1 MEQNKTAR
9 TITIKEL
16 WQIFVYRLWVML
28 LAATLI
34 VGAFFVYRTL
44 TFTPRYSSTAMMYI
58 LRQTD
63 NENKNSSTS
72 ASQISSD
79 ITAALKVVNDCDIL
93 LKSDTVLGAVRS
105 SLDLEEEYE
114 SLESLRRSI
123 TTENP
128 TDTRIL
134 KITVEADTP
143 EMAKN
148 IVDAICEIGI
158 ASINEAMGFEQV
170 NMFEYGVYNP
180 NPCNKTSL
188 QMYFLLGLIVA
199 VGVYGI
205 FLVAYFMDDTIK
217 TEEDCQIYLG
227 VGVIGDIPDADE
239 ANRKKYGGYY
249 RRYYRRYYRHYGYKY
264 KSRYANP
271 YKAEQKETPV
281 ENNAK
286 EEAK

>member
-16 WQIFVYRLWVML
+16 WQIFVYRLWIMI

-34 VGAFFVYRTL
+34 VGAFFAYRTL

-58 LRQTD
+58 LRQQD
-63 NENKNSSTS
+63 GEANKNQT

-79 ITAALKVVNDCDIL
+79 ITAALKVVNDCDL
-93 LKSDTVLGAVRS
+93 LLRSDTVLGEVRS
-105 SLDLEEEYE
+105 SLG
-114 SLESLRRSI
+114 LESEYASLASLRSSI
-123 TTENP
+123 STENP

-134 KITVEADTP
+134 KITVEAATP
-143 EMAKN
+143 EMAKA
-148 IVDAICEIGI
+148 IVDAICDIGTER
-158 ASINEAMGFEQV
+158 INDAMDFRQV
-170 NMFEYGVYNP
+170 QTFEYGVYNP

-188 QMYFLLGLIVA
+188 QTYILVGALVA
-199 VGVYGI
+199 FGVYGI
-205 FLVAYFMDDTIK
+205 FLIAYFMDDTIK

-271 YKAEQKETPV
+271 YKADIKTAPA